1 MPVSAQPSTRC
12 TAHTDAAPCVH
23 HPQKGASVS
32 GLVHLSGKIAP
43 RLGGCTER
51 VFPHGRRSVD
61 CRYRRWGSCQSN
73 PYRTPCTAKAQRGA
87 AAPRRRDDAVGST
100 PAQIDPIL
108 AATVRT
114 VVCETLYMFTGKVSH
129 SARHIF
135 AFHPTGQVSRVRFCV
150 HILTIFAKFLYNV
163 P

>member
-12 TAHTDAAPCVH
+12 TAHMEAAPCVH

-61 CRYRRWGSCQSN
+61 CRTVGLVSVQPLPNPLYGEIAERRRRCAS
-73 PYRTPCTAKAQRGA
+73 
-87 AAPRRRDDAVGST
+87 PRRCRRAYA
-100 PAQIDPIL
+100 AQIDPIL

-114 VVCETLYMFTGKVSH
+114 VVCETLYRFTGKVSH